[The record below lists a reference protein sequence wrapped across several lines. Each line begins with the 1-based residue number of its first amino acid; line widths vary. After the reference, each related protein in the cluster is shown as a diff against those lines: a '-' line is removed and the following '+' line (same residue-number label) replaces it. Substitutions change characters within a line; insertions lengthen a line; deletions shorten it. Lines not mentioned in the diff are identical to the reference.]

1 MHRIS
6 LLIIV
11 AVAWANIG
19 HAASFEDLYQQGK
32 NRLAEE
38 QYSLAITALNEAQ
51 PLAVS
56 PEQQAYAAGTLGL
69 TYYRMQRWE
78 QAKTFLQK
86 TTALNVGD
94 PLVRASWLGALADL
108 ATNKGQLEIAKPLYE
123 QALLSAKNDPALVL
137 ALRLGQVDVLPLTQR
152 LSELL
157 SIKDH
162 LGANTSS
169 EAQLRL
175 LINLGIKASKTG
187 SVGLELAFASFE
199 QARQHTESFPRLRAE
214 AIGQLAQL
222 YEQDSRYLEALNLN
236 ELAINDAQKI
246 EAHDLLLELQWRQG
260 RLQRHLQHL
269 PEATAAYQQAIEH
282 IEAIRHDIP
291 VEYQNG
297 RSSFREILEPVYLG
311 LVDLLLLQASQKDVV
326 NKNNL
331 LLQARATVELI
342 KQTEL
347 EDFLGGRCTVHSNKK
362 ALLEDIDA
370 STAIIYPIIL
380 PDRLEILVSSGNEI
394 KQYTQAISAV
404 KLQEL
409 SKHLAH
415 SLRTSKYDIKSTSQ
429 LLYQSLITPIEPWL
443 KQRKIQTLVMVP
455 DGVLRLIPLAVL
467 HDGKHY
473 LIENYAIATSPGLTL
488 LDSTSVQKHELKVLL
503 AGMSVPGS
511 VIENL
516 PVAFFQATTGHRG
529 GNAEDLSESA
539 VKSRKLEMD
548 HLLKEP
554 AFRQHLKEKLS
565 LPGVAEEITSLKKE
579 LPNTV
584 LMNESFT
591 VEGFKKQAMLEPYS
605 VVHIASHGVFGK
617 TADTSFIMTYDGIL
631 NMDAL
636 EQLLKSDKFSK
647 QPVELLTLSACQT
660 AEGDDRAPLGLSGI
674 ALKAKVRSVL
684 GTLWPVSDQA
694 ASVLMTDFYKA
705 LSAPNTSK
713 AQALRLAQ
721 IALIKQKQFENPF
734 YWSPFILAGNWL

>member
-11 AVAWANIG
+11 AVAWANIA

-32 NRLAEE
+32 NRLAQE
-38 QYSLAITALNEAQ
+38 QYSLAIIALDEAQ
-51 PLAVS
+51 KLAVS
-56 PEQQAYAAGTLGL
+56 PEHQAYASGMLGL

-78 QAKTFLQK
+78 QAKTLLQK
-86 TTALNVGD
+86 ATAMNVGD
-94 PLVRASWLGALADL
+94 ELVRAKWLGALADL
-108 ATNKGQLEIAKPLYE
+108 AMNKGQLEMAKQLYE
-123 QALLSAKNDPALVL
+123 QALLSAKNDPSLTL
-137 ALRLGQVDVLPLTQR
+137 ALRLGKVDTLPLMHR
-152 LSELL
+152 LSDLI

-162 LGANTSS
+162 LGTITNPET
-169 EAQLRL
+169 QVRL
-175 LINLGIKASKTG
+175 LINLGIKAYKT
-187 SVGLELAFASFE
+187 SSAGLELAFTSFE
-199 QARQHTESFPRLRAE
+199 QARQQAENFPRLRAE

-222 YEQDSRYLEALNLN
+222 YEQESRYSEALNLN
-236 ELAINDAQKI
+236 GLAINDVQKI

-260 RLQRHLQHL
+260 RLQRLLQHL

-297 RSSFREILEPVYLG
+297 RSSFRETLEPVYLG
-311 LVDLLLLQASQKDVV
+311 LVDLLLLQAGQKDAV

-347 EDFLGGRCTVHSNKK
+347 EDFLGGRCAVHSNNN
-362 ALLEDIDA
+362 ALLEDVDA

-415 SLRTSKYDIKSTSQ
+415 SLRTSKYDIKSNSQ
-429 LLYQSLITPIEPWL
+429 ILYHWLITPIEPWL

-467 HDGKHY
+467 NDGNHY

-503 AGMSVPGS
+503 AGMSEPGS

-516 PVAFFQATTGHRG
+516 PVAFFQATIGHRG
-529 GNAEDLSESA
+529 GNSEDISEGE

-554 AFRQHLKEKLS
+554 VFRQHLKEKLS

-579 LPNTV
+579 LPGTV

-617 TADTSFIMTYDGIL
+617 TADASFIMTYDGII

-636 EQLLKSDKFSK
+636 EQLLKSDKFAK

-721 IALIKQKQFENPF
+721 IALIKQKPFENTF
-734 YWSPFILAGNWL
+734 YWSLAGNYL